1 MARGRCEARPPAER
15 GNPGASDPKGQARR
29 LGPRVTAKEPRRAE
43 FRRNEAERPVCR
55 ASVAGTEH
63 EHERDGPLVTGD
75 SDEVAHDAHA
85 PPAAD
90 VDSKEAAV
98 LPSER
103 FSAGLS
109 RPLGAFRG
117 VAGRRGLA
125 EVVARAD
132 GSADAGRLRCAGPCT
147 VNPRA
152 RGCPAPQPRARPLA
166 RFHDT
171 SGCYLRQTTVSFQQT
186 ARRWVLQHVL
196 ILFVFLENHVSNFSN
211 IRVFYLQAKHIPV
224 MRPLRRPQTM
234 QTVSSAFSFCMV
246 TFLSESLSR
255 SGKRPHPLLWLT
267 RPTHGLSASPTQFT
281 EHFPR
286 FVNARAVFT
295 PRPRKGPAGRLS

>member
-1 MARGRCEARPPAER
+1 MCFVAGETSVFVLRRQANPARRADTGGRTWPRMARGRCEARPPAER

-43 FRRNEAERPVCR
+43 FCRNEAERPVCR

-132 GSADAGRLRCAGPCT
+132 GSADTGRLRCAGPCT

-152 RGCPAPQPRARPLA
+152 RGCPAPQPRARSPAPTTRAVVTCGKPLCHSSKLHVA
-166 RFHDT
+166 GNFSTCSFYSYFWKIT
-171 SGCYLRQTTVSFQQT
+171 SLILATLECFICKRNTFRSCGLCEGPRQC
-186 ARRWVLQHVL
+186 RRWSLL
-196 ILFVFLENHVSNFSN
+196 PSGS
-211 IRVFYLQAKHIPV
+211 
-224 MRPLRRPQTM
+224 LR
-234 QTVSSAFSFCMV
+234 
-246 TFLSESLSR
+246 
-255 SGKRPHPLLWLT
+255 
-267 RPTHGLSASPTQFT
+267 
-281 EHFPR
+281 
-286 FVNARAVFT
+286 
-295 PRPRKGPAGRLS
+295 